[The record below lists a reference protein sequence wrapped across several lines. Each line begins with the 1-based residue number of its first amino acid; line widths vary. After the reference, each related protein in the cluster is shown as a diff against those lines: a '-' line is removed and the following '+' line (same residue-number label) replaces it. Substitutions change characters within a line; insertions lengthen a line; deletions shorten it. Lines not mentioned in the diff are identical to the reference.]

1 MTLLAAD
8 DVVPT
13 GLEHAFGS
21 LARTGAPLPARAPR
35 TATVRSSA
43 LRPVPSAGPGTPA
56 AGPGNAPTAAL
67 EVSPGR
73 RARVRMVPDLAPATL
88 PVAPPPAAPTTLGRR
103 VQVLRAADRTVV
115 VDAADEERGPVPTAD
130 PALLTRRVGL
140 ACVEVALG
148 RRPVAQLARWL
159 APGVLEQVRVRA
171 ALAARAGAV
180 PATHAPRARR
190 VRACAVD
197 EHTVEACLVVDDGTR
212 VRAVALRLESHRGS
226 WQVTTLE
233 IG

>member
-13 GLEHAFGS
+13 GLEDAFGS
-21 LARTGAPLPARAPR
+21 LAHAGASRHPR
-35 TATVRSSA
+35 SAGDRSSV
-43 LRPVPSAGPGTPA
+43 LRPVPSAGQGTA
-56 AGPGNAPTAAL
+56 RTAPRD
-67 EVSPGR
+67 VSPAR
-73 RARVRMVPDLAPATL
+73 RARVRLVPDLAPAAV
-88 PVAPPPAAPTTLGRR
+88 PVAAPPVVPTTLGRR

-171 ALAARAGAV
+171 ALAARAGARP
-180 PATHAPRARR
+180 PAHAPRARR

>member
-21 LARTGAPLPARAPR
+21 LARTGAPRPARAPR
-35 TATVRSSA
+35 TATARSSA
-43 LRPVPSAGPGTPA
+43 LRSVPPAGPGTPSAGPGT
-56 AGPGNAPTAAL
+56 APTAAL
-67 EVSPGR
+67 EESPGR
-73 RARVRMVPDLAPATL
+73 RARVRMVPDLAPAAV
-88 PVAPPPAAPTTLGRR
+88 PVASPPVAPTTLGRR

-171 ALAARAGAV
+171 ALAARAGAR

>member
-13 GLEHAFGS
+13 GLEDAFGA
-21 LARTGAPLPARAPR
+21 LARTGAPRPSRGQRAAGARG
-35 TATVRSSA
+35 TA
-43 LRPVPSAGPGTPA
+43 LRPVPSAGPGT
-56 AGPGNAPTAAL
+56 APTAPPTAPP
-67 EVSPGR
+67 SSGHAR
-73 RARVRMVPDLAPATL
+73 RARVRLVPDLAPAAV
-88 PVAPPPAAPTTLGRR
+88 PVAAPPAVPSTLGRR

-115 VDAADEERGPVPTAD
+115 VDAADEERGPVPAAD

-171 ALAARAGAV
+171 GLAARAGGL
-180 PATHAPRARR
+180 PPTHAPRARR

-197 EHTVEACLVVDDGTR
+197 EHTVEACLVVDDGAR

>member
-21 LARTGAPLPARAPR
+21 LARTGAPRPARAPR
-35 TATVRSSA
+35 TATARSSA
-43 LRPVPSAGPGTPA
+43 LRPVPSAGPGT
-56 AGPGNAPTAAL
+56 APTPAL
-67 EVSPGR
+67 EESHGR
-73 RARVRMVPDLAPATL
+73 RARVRMVPDLAPAAV
-88 PVAPPPAAPTTLGRR
+88 PVAPPPVAPTTLGRR

-140 ACVEVALG
+140 ACVEVTLG

-171 ALAARAGAV
+171 ALAARAGAR